1 MGFGQT
7 YLELILY
14 NFFCFVDKTQ
24 TGGGLTLCLRGLLFL
39 ECWLLLGWWGCYCTA
54 IQGLAGWGTLTKT
67 YTKTKTKTETVS
79 VLQAEER
86 RRRKRKGEEMPL
98 EHYEDMSSG
107 HYGGKEQ
114 EVFVGR
120 RRNFEFFFLLLYI
133 NRFLCLQISFHLY
146 GLHSVQ

>member
-14 NFFCFVDKTQ
+14 SFFCFVDKTQ

-86 RRRKRKGEEMPL
+86 RRKRKGEEMPL

-114 EVFVGR
+114 KVFVGR